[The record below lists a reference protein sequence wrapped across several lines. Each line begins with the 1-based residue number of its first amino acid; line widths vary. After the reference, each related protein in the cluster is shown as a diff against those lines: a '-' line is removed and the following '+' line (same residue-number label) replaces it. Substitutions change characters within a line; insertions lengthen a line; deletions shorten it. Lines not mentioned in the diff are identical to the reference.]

1 MTKKGHRKPAAFRV
15 EEVELFLPPV
25 APEVSAEATALP
37 ARVRTLPD
45 LSRGLRWG
53 SILVGALG
61 GLIGLLASIWLYD
74 YVLALLAR
82 DDWIGWLAV
91 GLIALVVFALLM
103 IILREAA
110 GLARLDARRWRAL
123 APAVARGEE
132 GRLAA
137 TLHAWLADRE
147 LPRPP
152 L

>member
-25 APEVSAEATALP
+25 APEVSAEATPLP

-82 DDWIGWLAV
+82 DDWIGWLAI
-91 GLIALVVFALLM
+91 GLIALVASSRLYLEAHWFLDVVGGLLLGVTYLLLL
-103 IILREAA
+103 IWAGETLEAR
-110 GLARLDARRWRAL
+110 ARGRRAL
-123 APAVARGEE
+123 SS
-132 GRLAA
+132 
-137 TLHAWLADRE
+137 
-147 LPRPP
+147 
-152 L
+152 